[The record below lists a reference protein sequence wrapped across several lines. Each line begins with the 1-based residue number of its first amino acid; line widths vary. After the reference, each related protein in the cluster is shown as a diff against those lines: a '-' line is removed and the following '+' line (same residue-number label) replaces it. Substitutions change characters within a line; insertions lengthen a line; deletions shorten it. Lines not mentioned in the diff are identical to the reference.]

1 MIRVHLPYSKGYHV
15 KKSPI
20 ALNLKAKPCIIG
32 IDQKTAKKKKT
43 ATTLST
49 IKVKSRI
56 IKTYIFILV

>member
-32 IDQKTAKKKKT
+32 IDQKTAKKKIFKKKKKQQQLFQPLK
-43 ATTLST
+43 LSRA
-49 IKVKSRI
+49 S
-56 IKTYIFILV
+56 